1 LEASLR
7 VHKETVQKNVHGFR
21 QRMGEVNKQVSA
33 LAEEKSKLE
42 TKVSSLEQEISV
54 QKTSQPSLTDGA
66 VANTAQTEEIHKQ
79 NEIIVRL
86 LILHIIRYL
95 DHFAGV
101 LAI

>member
-1 LEASLR
+1 
-7 VHKETVQKNVHGFR
+7 
-21 QRMGEVNKQVSA
+21 MGEVNKQVSA

-54 QKTSQPSLTDGA
+54 LKTTQPSLPDGA
-66 VANTAQTEEIHKQ
+66 VSNTAQTEEIHKQ

-86 LILHIIRYL
+86 LILHIIRYP